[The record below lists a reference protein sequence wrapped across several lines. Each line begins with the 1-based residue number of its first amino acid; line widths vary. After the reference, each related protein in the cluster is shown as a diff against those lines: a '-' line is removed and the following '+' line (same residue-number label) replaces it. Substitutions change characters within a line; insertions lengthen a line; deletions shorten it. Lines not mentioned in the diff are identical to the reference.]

1 METIE
6 TYLVEEEAYIYLT
19 KVDLKKRDDEVTG
32 FKVTCF
38 DRVVECDLKQEKPS
52 LLVRKLSEED
62 RLTILKKGFSNVG
75 KTWSFEELKDL
86 ERRYTEDKED
96 IEYIATIFERTGR
109 AIFLQLKKM
118 GLIPE
123 SEKFNEQKY
132 QDTAR
137 LLDEARRG
145 KK

>member
-6 TYLVEEEAYIYLT
+6 THLVEEEAHVYVT
-19 KVDLKKRDDEVTG
+19 KVDLKKRDDEVIG

-38 DRVVECDLKQEKPS
+38 DRVIECDFKQETPS

-62 RLTILKKGFSNVG
+62 RLAILKKGFSNVG
-75 KTWSFEELKDL
+75 KKWSNEELEDL

-96 IEYIATIFERTGR
+96 IEYISTIFERTGS

-118 GLIPE
+118 GHIPE
-123 SEKFNEQKY
+123 NEKFNKQKY
-132 QDTAR
+132 
-137 LLDEARRG
+137 
-145 KK
+145 